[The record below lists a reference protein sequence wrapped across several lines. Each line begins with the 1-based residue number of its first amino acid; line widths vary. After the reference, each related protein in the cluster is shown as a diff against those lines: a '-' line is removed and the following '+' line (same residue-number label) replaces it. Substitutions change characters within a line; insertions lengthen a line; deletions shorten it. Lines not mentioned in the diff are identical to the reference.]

1 MENKQLTFNENV
13 IKQLNKYLTNMEYI
27 NSELNALW
35 DRVDD
40 LKESI
45 SNISGEVEYVSDKM
59 QKKITDLKE
68 VKDDN

>member
-27 NSELNALW
+27 SSELDALW

-59 QKKITDLKE
+59 RKKITDLKE